1 MKKQT
6 LLIVFISLLTMFS
19 CTDDL
24 ICECNEIDIKA
35 SKMEQIGPLFES
47 ISRNPDSYN
56 SLIKVTEEL
65 YFDYTELLPLTDRAV
80 LQRGKARGISFGLMF
95 YSISRNPDV
104 FDKFDLLAEKF
115 LGKYDPSYINTEMEE
130 ITKTYATEGLNE
142 AISRNPA
149 VDSLYN
155 IVTKKYLNFEIAAN

>member
-80 LQRGKARGISFGLMF
+80 LQRGKARGQSFGLLF
-95 YSISRNPDV
+95 YAISRNPSV
-104 FDKFDLLAEKF
+104 FDKFDLAAEKF
-115 LGKYDPSYINTEMEE
+115 LGKYDPSYINAEMEE

-142 AISRNPA
+142 AISRNPE

-155 IVTKKYLNFEIAAN
+155 IVTKKYLNFEIAAK

>member
-6 LLIVFISLLTMFS
+6 LIIVFVSLLTLFS

-47 ISRNPDSYN
+47 IARNPDSYN

-65 YFDYTELLPLTDRAV
+65 YSDYTELLPLTDRAV
-80 LQRGKARGISFGLMF
+80 LQRGKARGQSFGLLF
-95 YSISRNPDV
+95 YAISRNPSV
-104 FDKFDLLAEKF
+104 FDKFDSVAAKF
-115 LGKYDPSYINTEMEE
+115 LGEYDSSYINAEMEE
-130 ITKTYATEGLNE
+130 ITKTFAIDGLNE
-142 AISRNPA
+142 ALARNPEA
-149 VDSLYN
+149 DSIYN
-155 IVTKKYLNFEIAAN
+155 IVTKKYLNFDISIN